1 MNRKDHTM
9 STTSK
14 QTTARRLDRRN
25 CTTRAVLEQMRND
38 GAALRFHFEHS
49 GPEWVLTTGGVVPAD
64 VAALVIVHPNIVG
77 VGNCLFPSGPS
88 QTWRWAK

>member
-1 MNRKDHTM
+1 
-9 STTSK
+9 
-14 QTTARRLDRRN
+14 
-25 CTTRAVLEQMRND
+25 
-38 GAALRFHFEHS
+38 
-49 GPEWVLTTGGVVPAD
+49 VLTTGGVAPAD